1 MDGVAMNI
9 GDFAR
14 LGQVSPRMLRHYDEI
29 GMLEP
34 EQVDPSNG
42 YRRYGAHQLS
52 RLHRILA
59 LRDLGFTLDQIGQV
73 LEENPPVE
81 QLRGML
87 RMRQAQIEETVGEER
102 ERLRRVEAHLRALEG
117 SNAVDVQDI
126 VIKQTQ
132 PIRIAQAAAEGLT
145 HADIG
150 AAFGRLL
157 PEVLVHL
164 DSAGVRHGISAAYYE
179 DEEGTAAEGN
189 IVLHAGFE
197 IGDQDVPESDRVK
210 VVDLPVVEVAS
221 VVHRGSM
228 DGINIAWEALVRW
241 IEDSGYRLSGDC
253 RELYHEWHEED
264 PARHVTELQQPIT
277 R

>member
-1 MDGVAMNI
+1 MLNI
-9 GDFAR
+9 GEFAR

-29 GMLEP
+29 GMLRP
-34 EQVDPSNG
+34 EQTDPSNG
-42 YRRYGAHQLS
+42 YRRYGAQQLS

-59 LRDLGFTLDQIGQV
+59 LRDLGFTLEQIRDV

-87 RMRQAQIEETVGEER
+87 RMRQAQIEQTVDEER

-117 SNAVDVQDI
+117 SNTVDVQDI

-132 PIRIAQAAAEGLT
+132 PIRIAQSAAPRLT

-150 AAFGRLL
+150 PAFGRLL
-157 PEVLVHL
+157 PEVLAHL
-164 DSAGVRHGISAAYYE
+164 ESVGAKPGISAAYYE
-179 DEEGTAAEGN
+179 DQNGTAEEGD
-189 IVLHAGFE
+189 IILHAGFE
-197 IGDQDVPESDRVK
+197 IGDQDVPDSDRVT

-221 VVHRGSM
+221 VVHRGAM
-228 DGINIAWEALVRW
+228 DGINASWEALVRW
-241 IEDSGYRLSGDC
+241 TEDSGYRLAGDC
-253 RELYHEWHEED
+253 RELYHEWHEEE
-264 PARHVTELQQPIT
+264 PARDVTELQQPIA